1 MRCARCSK
9 HTSNGSSGIS
19 GASPAFGRPVIVRA
33 SVTTQT
39 VSERIDAGESVDDLA
54 LDYDLTPNEIEEAVL
69 YERAA

>member
-1 MRCARCSK
+1 M
-9 HTSNGSSGIS
+9 
-19 GASPAFGRPVIVRA
+19 IVRA

-54 LDYDLTPNEIEEAVL
+54 LDYDLTPNEIEEVVL